1 LTIESE
7 GSIGTHVTGIFSEI
21 IGKADIYSCH
31 NYITPS
37 MCLLQYVLLDLTLIA
52 HLFAVETSV
61 TMFRYCGDI
70 DYWFPW

>member
-1 LTIESE
+1 
-7 GSIGTHVTGIFSEI
+7 
-21 IGKADIYSCH
+21 
-31 NYITPS
+31 
-37 MCLLQYVLLDLTLIA
+37 MCWVQYVLLDLTLIA